1 MANLFELVKGIPAY
15 EAAERNGIYLKRNG
29 SKYWACC
36 PLHGEKTPSMCFY
49 PDGGW
54 YCYGC
59 HRGGDT
65 ITLYKELYSL
75 ENYDAACRLAGD
87 FGIMIPERE
96 EVVVQKPKGN
106 AFHLE
111 QVLDRYKGQQWDK
124 FCSMLHKA
132 NAVLK
137 KYDRRTMDTA
147 WDTPE
152 FLGAM
157 IAKIHA
163 SEQLDWLWQA
173 TFVDLAK
180 EYKEGVLD
188 ARR

>member
-75 ENYDAACRLAGD
+75 ENYDAACRIADD
-87 FGIMIPERE
+87 FGIQIPDHE
-96 EVVVQKPKGN
+96 EVVVQKPKISV
-106 AFHLE
+106 FHHE
-111 QVLDRYKGQQWDK
+111 QVLDRYKSRQWDK
-124 FCSMLHKA
+124 FCSILHKA
-132 NAVLK
+132 NAVLE
-137 KYDRRTMDTA
+137 KYDRRTMETA
-147 WDTPE
+147 WDAPE
-152 FLGAM
+152 FISAM